1 MQEHD
6 IRLLFEAGQIESAR
20 VIVDSVANGWNV
32 SLIFRGE
39 RPAVILNS
47 KRGGRRVFKTSD
59 AALSWCGE
67 IGLKSIKVQ
76 LDGAVAGRGVRRAGA
91 KDKILLVEDNEDD
104 ISLTVRAFQQN
115 RIDNE
120 IVIKR
125 DGQEALNYLFSDT
138 DDAHPGS
145 VELPALVLLDI
156 NLPKLNGFEVLQQI
170 RGSESTRLLPVVI
183 LTTSDEPEDICRG
196 YDLGTNSYLK
206 KPNDLRMLRTMVSEI
221 GDYWMGLNISPSR

>member
-1 MQEHD
+1 MK
-6 IRLLFEAGQIESAR
+6 
-20 VIVDSVANGWNV
+20 SV
-32 SLIFRGE
+32 
-39 RPAVILNS
+39 
-47 KRGGRRVFKTSD
+47 
-59 AALSWCGE
+59 
-67 IGLKSIKVQ
+67 KVQ
-76 LDGAVAGRGVRRAGA
+76 LDGASAGRSVRWSGA

-120 IVIKR
+120 IIVKR
-125 DGQEALNYLFSDT
+125 DGQEALNYLFSKP
-138 DDAHPGS
+138 DDAHPGG

-221 GDYWMGLNISPSR
+221 GGYWMGLNTSPSR